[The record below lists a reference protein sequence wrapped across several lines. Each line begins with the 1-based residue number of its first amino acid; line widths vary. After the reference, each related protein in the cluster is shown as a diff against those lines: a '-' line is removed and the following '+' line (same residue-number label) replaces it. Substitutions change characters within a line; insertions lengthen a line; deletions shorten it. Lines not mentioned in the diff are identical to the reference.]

1 MTCSRCAVLRNPRAP
16 DPPALA
22 HSERPAI
29 EDDSSRPA
37 FVFLAQACAPWGNV
51 CVVAGT
57 HYVPIALP
65 SILGTLFLLLPL
77 VAVAAKLR
85 ASGEEAT
92 RAQLRIEQLET
103 ELRVLK
109 ERL

>member
-1 MTCSRCAVLRNPRAP
+1 M
-16 DPPALA
+16 
-22 HSERPAI
+22 
-29 EDDSSRPA
+29 
-37 FVFLAQACAPWGNV
+37 

-57 HYVPIALP
+57 HNIPIALP

-85 ASGEEAT
+85 ASGEEVT